1 VFTNHPAGQSSALWA
16 SALWSLTGLCAA
28 TALAASA
35 TLTPAHAAGVGTMSC
50 FGGRGGGFSC
60 SGAWAVPGD
69 PYIRVVPQPLGE
81 AEKSLAAS
89 RDRRWLIRCHPVIAR
104 DYYGV
109 ARYLYAAPGCEYG
122 VGAD

>member
-1 VFTNHPAGQSSALWA
+1 
-16 SALWSLTGLCAA
+16 
-28 TALAASA
+28 
-35 TLTPAHAAGVGTMSC
+35 MSC
-50 FGGRGGGFSC
+50 FGGHGSFSC
-60 SGAWAVPGD
+60 SGGWAVPGD

-109 ARYLYAAPGCEYG
+109 ARYVYAAPGCEYG

>member
-1 VFTNHPAGQSSALWA
+1 MLTNRAAGQCSAF
-16 SALWSLTGLCAA
+16 WSFARLCAA
-28 TALAASA
+28 IAVSASA
-35 TLTPAHAAGVGTMSC
+35 TLAPAHAAGVGTMSC
-50 FGGRGGGFSC
+50 FGGRGGFAC
-60 SGAWAVPGD
+60 SGGWAVPGD

>member
-1 VFTNHPAGQSSALWA
+1 VLTNRAVGKSSAF
-16 SALWSLTGLCAA
+16 WSFAPLCAA
-28 TALAASA
+28 IGLSA
-35 TLTPAHAAGVGTMSC
+35 TATLAPAHAAGVGVLSC
-50 FGGRGGGFSC
+50 TRGGGGFAC
-60 SGAWAVPGD
+60 SGGWAVPGD
-69 PYIRVVPQPLGE
+69 PYIRTVPQPLGD